1 MTNNENGSGLR
12 PSRRTVVKGAAWAV
26 PAVAV
31 AASTPASASSPE
43 EPEINFE
50 LSSLCKLPGQSSGAK
65 CYDKGNV
72 AFLVFDNTKSSQ
84 DYTICAVTGMFND
97 GKSLCVVG
105 ISDPAVNCGEFADSI
120 VIPAGETKTIAV
132 WTNGATES
140 SGGVFTV
147 EFTGGFTGE
156 CTAAEPQTGNLKGG
170 SWTSGGGSC
179 DAQPDGCSSIP
190 SICGTGKCGATA

>member
-1 MTNNENGSGLR
+1 MTNFENGSGLR

-50 LSSLCKLPGQSSGAK
+50 LSSLCKLPGQSSGEQ

-84 DYTICAVTGMFND
+84 DYTICAITAMSND
-97 GKSLCVVG
+97 KMSLCIVG
-105 ISDPAVNCGEFADSI
+105 ISDPDVDCGSFADSV

-132 WTNGATES
+132 WTNGAEES
-140 SGGVFTV
+140 SGGTFTV
-147 EFTGGFTGE
+147 
-156 CTAAEPQTGNLKGG
+156 
-170 SWTSGGGSC
+170 
-179 DAQPDGCSSIP
+179 
-190 SICGTGKCGATA
+190 

>member
-1 MTNNENGSGLR
+1 MTHNETGSGLR

-50 LSSLCKLPGQSSGAK
+50 LSSLCKLPGQSSGDK

-72 AFLVFDNTKSSQ
+72 AFLVFDNTKSAQ
-84 DYTICAVTGMFND
+84 DYTICEVTAIYND
-97 GKSLCVVG
+97 KMRLCVVG
-105 ISDPAVNCGEFADSI
+105 ISDPAVDCGAFADSI
-120 VIPAGETKTIAV
+120 TIPAGESKTIAV
-132 WTNGATES
+132 WTNGADES
-140 SGGVFTV
+140 SGGTFTV
-147 EFTGGFTGE
+147 EFTGGFSGE
-156 CTAAEPQTGNLKGG
+156 CAAAEPQSGNLTGG

-179 DAQPDGCSSIP
+179 KAQPAGCSAIP
-190 SICGTGKCGATA
+190 SICGTGKCGASG